1 MMQMLRRWLQGER
14 TSPDFLLA
22 EAQFTGAL
30 RSERRRADRSGA
42 QLAMAAFQCS
52 EGTWQSVPNQLS
64 RALHERLRETDVAG
78 LLDKGRV
85 GVVLPNTSADGA
97 WTFVAAILQQC
108 QVELDLMAEVYL
120 YPEPDNFQ
128 PSRGTTFDEEKREDD
143 PPHVDR
149 ELEPLLA
156 DPLPAWK
163 RTLDVVGASLACVLL
178 SPLLLLTAAAVKL
191 TSPGPI
197 LFRQWRGGW
206 GGRPF
211 LVYKFRTMCVDAES
225 QQASLLASNEQDG
238 PAFKMKDDPRITSIG
253 RYLRRSCL
261 DELPQFWNVIKGDMT
276 LVGPRPL
283 PCRETDECHGWERR
297 RLEVTP
303 GLTCI
308 WQVDGG
314 TRVSFA
320 EWMRM
325 DIRYI
330 NSRRIANDLNLLWRT
345 AAKVILQRASH

>member
-128 PSRGTTFDEEKREDD
+128 PSRGTTFDEEKRGSSG
-143 PPHVDR
+143 
-149 ELEPLLA
+149 L
-156 DPLPAWK
+156 
-163 RTLDVVGASLACVLL
+163 SVL
-178 SPLLLLTAAAVKL
+178 
-191 TSPGPI
+191 
-197 LFRQWRGGW
+197 W
-206 GGRPF
+206 
-211 LVYKFRTMCVDAES
+211 
-225 QQASLLASNEQDG
+225 
-238 PAFKMKDDPRITSIG
+238 
-253 RYLRRSCL
+253 
-261 DELPQFWNVIKGDMT
+261 
-276 LVGPRPL
+276 
-283 PCRETDECHGWERR
+283 
-297 RLEVTP
+297 
-303 GLTCI
+303 
-308 WQVDGG
+308 
-314 TRVSFA
+314 
-320 EWMRM
+320 
-325 DIRYI
+325 
-330 NSRRIANDLNLLWRT
+330 
-345 AAKVILQRASH
+345 